1 MPYAFNTKSNSL
13 VIKEDDPLISRIVFI
28 GTPYGSR
35 VNQINFLLKN
45 SIPITI
51 YANKISNLSINNF
64 KTFNFIDF
72 IKLLTFNVGR
82 KIIWAKLL
90 QLFNRNSSLN
100 FLSPY
105 LEIKNDVSFNSL
117 NNIYSK
123 YKLCLA
129 FSEARNTGVLKKPV
143 DIINL
148 RSFEIP
154 GSGGIQIIRY
164 TDELN
169 RFFKNYKNIVMFKN
183 KEELLRL
190 SKLFLFEKTIQE
202 LNHLR
207 IASFDN
213 IKENHTWEARFKKSF
228 YLLGK

>member
-1 MPYAFNTKSNSL
+1 
-13 VIKEDDPLISRIVFI
+13 
-28 GTPYGSR
+28 
-35 VNQINFLLKN
+35 
-45 SIPITI
+45 
-51 YANKISNLSINNF
+51 
-64 KTFNFIDF
+64 
-72 IKLLTFNVGR
+72 
-82 KIIWAKLL
+82 
-90 QLFNRNSSLN
+90 
-100 FLSPY
+100 
-105 LEIKNDVSFNSL
+105 
-117 NNIYSK
+117 
-123 YKLCLA
+123 LA